1 MSDNYAARQGDEIIH
16 SSLFADI
23 TSVVAEGMAYAAIG
37 SAVAAAATVAAP
49 LLGTG
54 AAAAG
59 VAAVGSGCVLSG
71 IVGGMLANVA

>member
-23 TSVVAEGMAYAAIG
+23 TSVLAEGMAYAAIG

-54 AAAAG
+54 A
-59 VAAVGSGCVLSG
+59 
-71 IVGGMLANVA
+71 